1 MLGIRIRIL
10 LRQSPGD
17 ADDSLL
23 LFGDGSLVN
32 VGDIRD
38 LKGGFKGVDLLT
50 LSACNTAASGP
61 GADGKEVECFAT
73 IAQERGA
80 KAVLA
85 SLWPVSDRGTSELM
99 KSFYPLRIQSEP
111 AGSARVSIWRGSD
124 PVCGSVKAQHPRISP
139 RAICV
144 DFLPLDSTDLVADV
158 QRLPL
163 RDGSVDL
170 VIATGLFEHVVDE
183 RALMEEIHRVL
194 RPGGVAH
201 IEMPFLQQYHDDP
214 IDCRRMTVSGLE
226 LAMGRSGFQK
236 QRSGVHIGPSVTIAT
251 LLSYYAALLCEG
263 RHLAFKV
270 LSTLVFAVVS
280 TLLWPLKFLD
290 RFLAGKPSAHRLA
303 FGVYFTGRKL

>member
-1 MLGIRIRIL
+1 MPWGKTNYQRFIPSLTWQCEPQIERVL
-10 LRQSPGD
+10 SELKSPD
-17 ADDSLL
+17 AR
-23 LFGDGSLVN
+23 V
-32 VGDIRD
+32 
-38 LKGGFKGVDLLT
+38 VDL
-50 LSACNTAASGP
+50 
-61 GADGKEVECFAT
+61 GAGG
-73 IAQERGA
+73 R
-80 KAVLA
+80 
-85 SLWPVSDRGTSELM
+85 
-99 KSFYPLRIQSEP
+99 
-111 AGSARVSIWRGSD
+111 RV
-124 PVCGSVKAQHPRISP
+124 SP

-144 DFLPLDSTDLVADV
+144 DFLPLSSTDLVADV

-226 LAMGRSGFQK
+226 LAMHRSGFQT

-263 RHLAFKV
+263 RHVVFKA

-280 TLLWPLKFLD
+280 VILWPLKFLD

-303 FGVYFTGRKL
+303 FGVYFTGRKA